1 MGDEKVCYLI
11 REAPLEGGQFFKGGS
26 ILLPPKSAIPL
37 EEEFF
42 IKSEANAE
50 SEHNFSR
57 GAQFSKGP
65 GSKERNAVNKT
76 GPNLPRWPTMAY
88 YATPEAH
95 RSCHCLSWPTSEQ
108 HGQPLF
114 CDAKNSLSTE
124 ALVKALPPHFWLQT
138 PAIGGDN
145 FVTSRL

>member
-37 EEEFF
+37 EKEFF

-57 GAQFSKGP
+57 GSQFSKGP
-65 GSKERNAVNKT
+65 GAKKGTPPTRKEQDRKPQPKT
-76 GPNLPRWPTMAY
+76 KISYFQCLDALIHVGP
-88 YATPEAH
+88 
-95 RSCHCLSWPTSEQ
+95 
-108 HGQPLF
+108 
-114 CDAKNSLSTE
+114 
-124 ALVKALPPHFWLQT
+124 
-138 PAIGGDN
+138 
-145 FVTSRL
+145 